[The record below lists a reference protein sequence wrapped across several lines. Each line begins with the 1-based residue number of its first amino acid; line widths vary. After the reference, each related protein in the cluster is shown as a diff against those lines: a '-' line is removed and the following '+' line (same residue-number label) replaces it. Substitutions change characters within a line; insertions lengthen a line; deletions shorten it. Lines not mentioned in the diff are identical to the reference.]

1 MHSRFSFSEPLTAF
15 REQRLCLPELRL
27 RFSQAAFASFGAAF
41 TVFRELRLCLP
52 ELRLG
57 LPRLRLCIS
66 ELRLRR
72 SRGAATEMVSK
83 AQRHF

>member
-1 MHSRFSFSEPLTAF
+1 MSSGAAFTVFHKQRSR
-15 REQRLCLPELRL
+15 LPELRL
-27 RFSQAAFASFGAAF
+27 RFFF
-41 TVFRELRLCLP
+41 ELRLCLP

-72 SRGAATEMVSK
+72 SRGAAAEMVSE
-83 AQRHF
+83 AQRLF

>member
-1 MHSRFSFSEPLTAF
+1 MSSE
-15 REQRLCLPELRL
+15 
-27 RFSQAAFASFGAAF
+27 AAF
-41 TVFRELRLCLP
+41 TVFRKQRLRLLELRLRFFCELRLCLP

-72 SRGAATEMVSK
+72 SRGAAAEMVSE
-83 AQRHF
+83 AQGHF

>member
-1 MHSRFSFSEPLTAF
+1 MSS
-15 REQRLCLPELRL
+15 
-27 RFSQAAFASFGAAF
+27 GAAF

-66 ELRLRR
+66 ELVDVEIRILC
-72 SRGAATEMVSK
+72 S
-83 AQRHF
+83 